1 MIFTSCDVCLWLIFV
16 WVCVFSCQC
25 KPVEEYYRA
34 QDKVLDFDVLGGIP
48 ETWPKLL
55 EAVKPYL
62 PKAALAVAAA

>member
-1 MIFTSCDVCLWLIFV
+1 
-16 WVCVFSCQC
+16 VFSFQC

-34 QDKVLDFDVLGGIP
+34 QDKVLDFDILGGIP

-62 PKAALAVAAA
+62 PKASLAVATA